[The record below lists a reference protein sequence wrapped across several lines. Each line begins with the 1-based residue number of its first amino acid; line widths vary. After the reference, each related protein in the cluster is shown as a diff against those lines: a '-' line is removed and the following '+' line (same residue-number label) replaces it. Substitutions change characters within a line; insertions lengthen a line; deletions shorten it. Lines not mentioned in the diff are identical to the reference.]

1 MTLQLD
7 ARTASVSADGV
18 SLGGNTACA
27 GPPLLPPTE
36 KQIFVE
42 LDKRRMIDF
51 CFMQRPGG
59 NLLLRLLFVGAKVY
73 LGVVFIL
80 LLIFLISSLQ
90 PPPIEIVSDCG
101 GG

>member
-1 MTLQLD
+1 MRRSTLV
-7 ARTASVSADGV
+7 ATYRKA
-18 SLGGNTACA
+18 N
-27 GPPLLPPTE
+27 
-36 KQIFVE
+36 FVE

-73 LGVVFIL
+73 VGVVFIL

-90 PPPIEIVSDCG
+90 HPPIKIVSDCG
-101 GG
+101 DG